1 MKNRKNVNWYV
12 FCMYQQRPVDIEKV
26 VALDEQYLI
35 FFPLKAAY
43 RRKIVDRVDHV
54 SATNYVKPVY
64 MRDTHWVRGEF
75 RGWQIVNLETRQTD
89 NVQTLTPEQKKLSQI
104 GIWNDTL
111 LRERLESGWTLEQ
124 WTESG
129 IG

>member
-1 MKNRKNVNWYV
+1 
-12 FCMYQQRPVDIEKV
+12 
-26 VALDEQYLI
+26 
-35 FFPLKAAY
+35 
-43 RRKIVDRVDHV
+43 
-54 SATNYVKPVY
+54 

-75 RGWQIVNLETRQTD
+75 RGWQIVNLETLHTE